1 MKDKKNLMIVGIVGL
16 VLVILVV
23 AIFLIKGKGN
33 EKEQGV
39 DTNKQN
45 ETDVVKGQEEVTN
58 VIKGYVDTDLEK
70 IREYAKNNSKVEFTI
85 KELKAIFSI
94 DVTKFDELKYDCSQD
109 STFIKF
115 NNDYQDYT
123 IVLGCSAFYID

>member
-1 MKDKKNLMIVGIVGL
+1 MKDKKNLMIMGIVGL

-23 AIFLIKGKGN
+23 AIFLIKGKDK
-33 EKEQGV
+33 EKSV

-45 ETDVVKGQEEVTN
+45 EAEIVKGQEEVTN
-58 VIKGYVDTDLEK
+58 VIKGYVDGNLEK
-70 IREYAKNNSKVEFTI
+70 IREYANSNSKVEFTI

-94 DVTKFDELKYDCSQD
+94 DITKFDELKYDCSQD

>member
-1 MKDKKNLMIVGIVGL
+1 MKDKKNLIIVGVVCL

-23 AIFLIKGKGN
+23 AIFLIKGKDK
-33 EKEQGV
+33 EKSV

-45 ETDVVKGQEEVTN
+45 ESEIVKGQEEVTN
-58 VIKGYVDTDLEK
+58 VIKGYVDANLEK
-70 IREYAKNNSKVEFTI
+70 IREYANSNSKVEFTI

-94 DVTKFDELKYDCSQD
+94 DVTKFDELKYNCSQD
-109 STFIKF
+109 DTFIKF
-115 NNDYQDYT
+115 DNNYQDYT